1 MKEQSRSIV
10 SWRHGWVIVL
20 ATLFLSCAITVF
32 TSFTAIQLILFRQA
46 LSMPYGL
53 PEEAVAFRVRRHAPP
68 SQVHEVESALSEV
81 ARILAASDT
90 VLVLEGV
97 DFGLALYDP
106 KGYFAGYP
114 LEQGEYFGRDDFYSD
129 LPMALVSYESPLHH
143 MTQQGFTMIE
153 GKMMQVR
160 GVYGR
165 EHPFFTDERSFVV
178 SLLHSSSLLGTWY
191 FSRDSHLVVDVTSLL
206 QSRGYITQVVAAKP
220 DEGVARRRMFNPLY
234 VMVVAGLVFMFF
246 NIFLANFVLL
256 SRYRNHFAI
265 HVRFGATRGR
275 LLAKVLLSGL
285 GPICLGALLGAGL
298 YAISFRLSDGFNLVF
313 LPAWVAPLSI
323 AITIIASLSLWGIAF
338 LAQRVRT
345 MDMGELR

>member
-1 MKEQSRSIV
+1 MKGQSRSMV
-10 SWRHGWVIVL
+10 AWRHGWVIVF

-32 TSFTAIQLILFRQA
+32 TSFTAIQLILLRQA

-53 PEEAVAFRVRRHAPP
+53 PEEAVAVRVRRHAPP
-68 SQVHEVESALSEV
+68 SQLHEVESTLSEV

-90 VLVLEGV
+90 VLVLEGL
-97 DFGLALYDP
+97 DFGLAVYDP
-106 KGYFAGYP
+106 TGHFAGYP
-114 LEQGEYFGRDDFYSD
+114 LAQGEYFGRGDFYSG
-129 LPMALVSYESPLHH
+129 LPMALVRYESPLHH
-143 MTQQGFTMIE
+143 MTQQGITMVE

-165 EHPFFTDERSFVV
+165 EHPFFSDQRSFVV

-191 FSRDSHLVVDVTSLL
+191 FSKDSHLVADVMALL
-206 QSRGYITQVVAAKP
+206 QGRGYGTQVVAAKP

-234 VMVVAGLVFMFF
+234 AMVVAGLVFMFF

-265 HVRFGATRGR
+265 HVRFGATRSR
-275 LLAKVLLSGL
+275 LLAKVLFCGL

-298 YAISFRLSDGFNLVF
+298 YAVTFRLSDGFNLAF
-313 LPAWVAPLSI
+313 LPTWVAPLSI
-323 AITIIASLSLWGIAF
+323 AVTIIASLALWCIAF

-345 MDMGELR
+345 MDIGGI